1 MKGIMLKDLYENFY
15 IKKNLAAYIFGVL
28 FIGLAMIFI
37 DSNFTF
43 VLYTMLLSI
52 AFGSCML
59 EAPYEQ
65 DEKANFY
72 KLQFTFPLTKAEI
85 VLSKYLLALI
95 STGIS
100 LLIALVYALANVYL
114 RPMVALREALTVWGL
129 SICVS
134 LVFISIVY
142 IFYFLSGKKIGT
154 FIYIAAA
161 LILGGLYG
169 GSTVFCGH
177 ISRYSPAC
185 AEDMSGYEISS
196 SFVLPIIRFRISTS
210 VCFIPALPTYPTAL
224 IVFSGQ
230 SITNPSPLPN
240 VSPFIA
246 ILWLRIAACS
256 AVDILAAQLGFAPS
270 HTMPPASAIVLTTVF
285 SICSSVPPC
294 RYVIPAPAPAA
305 AHTAPQYAESDPIYL
320 F

>member
-1 MKGIMLKDLYENFY
+1 MKGIILKDLYENFY

-95 STGIS
+95 SIGIS

-169 GSTVFCGH
+169 GYCTLPDAPVYFL
-177 ISRYSPAC
+177 RLP
-185 AEDMSGYEISS
+185 SG
-196 SFVLPIIRFRISTS
+196 
-210 VCFIPALPTYPTAL
+210 
-224 IVFSGQ
+224 
-230 SITNPSPLPN
+230 
-240 VSPFIA
+240 
-246 ILWLRIAACS
+246 LR
-256 AVDILAAQLGFAPS
+256 
-270 HTMPPASAIVLTTVF
+270 
-285 SICSSVPPC
+285 
-294 RYVIPAPAPAA
+294 
-305 AHTAPQYAESDPIYL
+305 PQMQ
-320 F
+320 